1 MPKLNQIIAIEKGIK
16 SRVSSEFTELHKSS
30 QHADLFNG
38 FAKTYRKKD
47 EAGEEF
53 PPETLKVRLD
63 AKDVMR
69 KASNILTELFD
80 VTAAKDW
87 ANTEAKADVRV
98 GGNTLISQVPVP
110 YLLFLEKQLT
120 DLHTFVDKM
129 PTLDETYQWTPDST
143 TGQFRTEMVS
153 THRTQK
159 VQEAIV
165 LYNATK
171 EHPAQ
176 TQLIVRDVLI
186 GWWDT
191 VRQSGAMPKTTKDR
205 ILQRLEELRT
215 AVKFAREEANGADA
229 PQQAIGTVL
238 FNHLMG

>member
-16 SRVSSEFTELHKSS
+16 SRVTSEFTELHKSS

-47 EAGEEF
+47 EAGENF
-53 PPETLKVRLD
+53 PSETLKVRLD
-63 AKDVMR
+63 AKDVMQR
-69 KASNILTELFD
+69 ASQILTELFD

-87 ANTEAKADVRV
+87 ANTEAKADVMV
-98 GGNTLISQVPVP
+98 GGQALITQVPVP

-120 DLHTFVDKM
+120 DLHTFIDKM
-129 PTLDETYQWTPDST
+129 PVLDETYRWEQDPT
-143 TGQFRTEMVS
+143 TGQFRTEIIS

-159 VQEAIV
+159 VAEPIV
-165 LYNATK
+165 LYPATP

-176 TQLIVRDVLI
+176 TQLIQKDVTI

-191 VRQSGAMPKTTKDR
+191 ERQSAAMPKITKDQ

-229 PQQAIGTVL
+229 PQKAIGTVL
-238 FNHLMG
+238 FNHLFG